1 MFDASI
7 IDPIEARFDHHPGPR
22 SRVTVAA
29 LLAAII
35 RNAEQGRPYTRRAV
49 TETLNS
55 FSRDELAEL
64 GVRSADQSPE
74 PFSQESALR
83 RMKQL
88 EGALE
93 KGWTMDG
100 VEYGLDWFAR
110 AMISA
115 SLPDGNEP
123 AVLAKAVDSTAFP
136 TFAEV
141 REVAA
146 DRGFTSQ
153 TFKDGVDR
161 RDTVEVTAEALRSDS
176 GLPRGRAAA
185 QIAATAAAFAHNRR
199 TAAQQDGT
207 DSASQ
212 PADAPS
218 EPSSERHD

>member
-1 MFDASI
+1 MLDAVI
-7 IDPIEARFDHHPGPR
+7 VDPIEERLENHRGPR
-22 SRVTVAA
+22 SRLTVAA
-29 LLAAII
+29 LLAAVV

-55 FSRDELAEL
+55 FTRDELAEL

-93 KGWTMDG
+93 KGWTVDG

-115 SLPDGNEP
+115 SLPYGNEP
-123 AVLAKAVDSTAFP
+123 AVLAKAGDSTAFP
-136 TFAEV
+136 TWAEA

-161 RDTVEVTAEALRSDS
+161 RDTVEATAEALRSDS

-199 TAAQQDGT
+199 AAAQKNVAS
-207 DSASQ
+207 SANQ
-212 PADAPS
+212 PADDPCEPRS
-218 EPSSERHD
+218 EPHD